1 MHRNEKDTM
10 RDILLI
16 QSSGRCYGVWKDE
29 VESVQDVRNLHRL
42 PLSPAC
48 IAGVT
53 IIDARTVTLADLL
66 VCIGRPGASDSG
78 NRRILILAAAEK
90 NIGFLIAGDTET
102 LSIPL
107 DQVLPM
113 PAYLSTQLISS
124 CFVRGDV
131 LVPII
136 SLSQLHRQLLKVDED
151 VFRASF
157 TIPPRDQE
165 AVSQV
170 MVYRSDNEL
179 FAVLTSGRDEGA
191 VPAGPI
197 TELSLVPLFIKGI
210 GLHQG
215 QVLPVID
222 LGQRIRRR
230 RTANAGRMIVHRIGR
245 VSFGLLVDE
254 VHAVIPLS
262 EAVRADLPRLARP
275 SWITSAVLLGGAI
288 VPLLDLEALLS
299 GNTPVDEHEKIA
311 EHYTADSQ
319 FPSSVNVHPV
329 EVVEFSLLGARHAL
343 PRSEVEDIVPFRAFR
358 TIPDVPEIVL
368 GVTEHEGCLLPV
380 LDLAM
385 VFGRRSLVSSA
396 WSMMLVRNG
405 DFRAFVITESAFGE
419 RSLPLEVQRTLPI
432 VLPHRVV
439 YACYPDADAVRLIL
453 NVQSIAV
460 HFEKSLVQELLPALS
475 SEMKLAPAELVPSLL
490 DAESVTAGT
499 SRGAAPEASSAETDV
514 SIRENS
520 QIAEAPSMAITGSG
534 VPTHGDALPIGH
546 GADQATGE
554 PVSKEASAKA
564 DENAARQKEEPE
576 EVEPLSQTSVIQE
589 QASWLLPDAEASTD
603 EKAAAGETAPAE
615 EPIGDE
621 TASAEVSGGKTPKP
635 TPPEQTLPVPAKALA
650 ATSEEDNG
658 SGSVAAGQQTPDEA
672 AAPFAVERSQSQP
685 LPVPESLVEQ
695 EPETEPEVGREP
707 PVEVPAVMVLEHGTK
722 GHRGDQQEKWRHEK
736 SVTRSFA
743 ETQPQPVVSVIS
755 DEKRDLSAVSGRSR
769 RLLYAVIAAA
779 LAVLIFIV
787 STMDTSNNA
796 RQISETAASKA
807 DPGTA
812 PEITQ
817 PVEKRLPERPLAHP
831 TLVLEIPVEKHFPMD
846 VYMVVKDDT
855 LWSISERF
863 TGNPFNYPK
872 IAGEN
877 RIADPDLIFP
887 GQRIRL
893 KKKE

>member
-151 VFRASF
+151 VFRASC
-157 TIPPRDQE
+157 TIPPHEQE

-170 MVYRSDNEL
+170 MAYRSGNEL

-230 RTANAGRMIVHRIGR
+230 RTTGNAGRMIVHRIGR

-275 SWITSAVLLGGAI
+275 SWITSAVLLDGGI

-299 GNTPVDEHEKIA
+299 GNAAVDEHEKIA

-368 GVTEHEGCLLPV
+368 GVTEHDGCLLPV

-405 DFRAFVITESAFGE
+405 DFRAFVITESVFGE

-499 SRGAAPEASSAETDV
+499 ARDAAPEASSAETDV
-514 SIRENS
+514 SSGAGS
-520 QIAEAPSMAITGSG
+520 QTSETQSPVMPGTEFSAVESETVKDKAA
-534 VPTHGDALPIGH
+534 AL
-546 GADQATGE
+546 
-554 PVSKEASAKA
+554 
-564 DENAARQKEEPE
+564 QKEEPQQ
-576 EVEPLSQTSVIQE
+576 VVPFRVSVVSQLI
-589 QASWLLPDAEASTD
+589 P
-603 EKAAAGETAPAE
+603 
-615 EPIGDE
+615 
-621 TASAEVSGGKTPKP
+621 
-635 TPPEQTLPVPAKALA
+635 
-650 ATSEEDNG
+650 
-658 SGSVAAGQQTPDEA
+658 EA
-672 AAPFAVERSQSQP
+672 AAA
-685 LPVPESLVEQ
+685 
-695 EPETEPEVGREP
+695 EP
-707 PVEVPAVMVLEHGTK
+707 PVEPASADVEVLAGDAVTAEPPASTGMANGILPGEAGRSEQTVSAQAGTAAEPSAEEKESEPVAAVLREETEPALPGEQTSVPQSEPEPEPLVELFCPAQIETERVTEGHGAPENEQRERDEEFIRDVEQAQLHPVSPAISHESQGLPVM
-722 GHRGDQQEKWRHEK
+722 
-736 SVTRSFA
+736 
-743 ETQPQPVVSVIS
+743 P
-755 DEKRDLSAVSGRSR
+755 GRSR
-769 RLLYAVIAAA
+769 RVMYAGIAAA
-779 LAVLIFIV
+779 LAGLVFFI
-787 STMDTSNNA
+787 SMIDTSDKTKPVG
-796 RQISETAASKA
+796 ETAASKI
-807 DPGTA
+807 DPVRTE
-812 PEITQ
+812 PESTQ
-817 PVEKRLPERPLAHP
+817 PAEKRPPERPSFRP
-831 TLVLEIPVEKHFPMD
+831 SLVLEIPAERQVQTD
-846 VYMVVKDDT
+846 VYVVVKDDT

-863 TGNPFNYPK
+863 TGDPFNYPK

-887 GQRIRL
+887 GQRIQL